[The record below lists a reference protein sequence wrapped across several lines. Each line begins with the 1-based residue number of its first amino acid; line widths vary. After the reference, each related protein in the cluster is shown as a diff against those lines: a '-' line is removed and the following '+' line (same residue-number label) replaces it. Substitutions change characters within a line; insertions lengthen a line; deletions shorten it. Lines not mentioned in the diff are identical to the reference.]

1 MCFFEKTIGAQH
13 IDGDAVTQTLAER
26 TTELFMNPRSCAGRQ
41 NDNSP
46 FIVRA
51 SIKPKITI
59 GMMGRR
65 AARRRKQ
72 CFSGPGMYRVHGK
85 HYLLQR
91 SDGGQRAAIDVRR

>member
-1 MCFFEKTIGAQH
+1 MRFFEKTIGTQH
-13 IDGDAVTQTLAER
+13 IDCDAVTQTLAER
-26 TTELFMNPRSCAGRQ
+26 TAELFMNPRSCAGRQ

-59 GMMGRR
+59 GLIGRR

-72 CFSGPGMYRVHGK
+72 CFSGPSLYRVHGK

-91 SDGGQRAAIDVRR
+91 SDGSKRVAIDIRR

>member
-1 MCFFEKTIGAQH
+1 MLEKTVGAQH
-13 IDGDAVTQTLAER
+13 IDGDAVTQTLAQR
-26 TTELFMNPRSCAGRQ
+26 TAELFMNPRSCAGRQ

-46 FIVRA
+46 FIIRT

-59 GMMGRR
+59 GMIGRR
-65 AARRRKQ
+65 AARRSKE

-91 SDGGQRAAIDVRR
+91 SDDGQKAAIDVRR

>member
-1 MCFFEKTIGAQH
+1 MCLFEKTIGAQH
-13 IDGDAVTQTLAER
+13 IDGDAITQTLAER
-26 TTELFMNPRSCAGRQ
+26 TTELFMNPCSCADRQ

-59 GMMGRR
+59 RMIGRR

-72 CFSGPGMYRVHGK
+72 CFSGPGMYRVHGN
-85 HYLLQR
+85 YLLQR
-91 SDGGQRAAIDVRR
+91 SDGGQRAIDEQR

>member
-1 MCFFEKTIGAQH
+1 
-13 IDGDAVTQTLAER
+13 
-26 TTELFMNPRSCAGRQ
+26 
-41 NDNSP
+41 
-46 FIVRA
+46 
-51 SIKPKITI
+51 
-59 GMMGRR
+59 MMGRR